1 MWSCRLLLSESAAA
15 SLPWIG
21 IESGLPSLP
30 ILRSE
35 PRSGNDR
42 VGNQGRF
49 RNIVGGVISPLLSN
63 IYLNPLDH
71 SMARQ
76 GFEMVRYADDF
87 VIMCRSP
94 EEAARALAAVQGWTA
109 EVGLTLH
116 PEKTKIVD
124 ATKGSFDFL
133 GYRFRRGHRFP
144 RPKSLQKL
152 KDAIR
157 TK

>member
-49 RNIVGGVISPLLSN
+49 CNIVGGVASPALANWALDGLQRLLA
-63 IYLNPLDH
+63 DH
-71 SMARQ
+71 FARTPEQ
-76 GFEMVRYADDF
+76 RRMNKVHLVRYADDCAPGN
-87 VIMCRSP
+87 VCSR
-94 EEAARALAAVQGWTA
+94 
-109 EVGLTLH
+109 
-116 PEKTKIVD
+116 
-124 ATKGSFDFL
+124 
-133 GYRFRRGHRFP
+133 
-144 RPKSLQKL
+144 
-152 KDAIR
+152 
-157 TK
+157 